1 MQNLAET
8 CELIAATTKK
18 LEKTR
23 IVAEYLRA
31 HPTDQAAISA
41 IFLSGRPFPVWEEA
55 TLQVGGALLWQVV
68 KELSAKSDQEL
79 TESEGISVR

>member
-1 MQNLAET
+1 MQKLAET

-31 HPTDQAAISA
+31 HPPDQAAISA
-41 IFLSGRPFPVWEEA
+41 IFLSGRPFAVWEEA

-68 KELSAKSDQEL
+68 KE
-79 TESEGISVR
+79 